1 MNRKKEINMAF
12 DGITIAAL
20 VKEMNEK
27 IVGGYVQ
34 KIAQPETDELLLTIK
49 NNRTNYKL
57 QISASASLP
66 LIHLTKQT
74 KPSPFTAPNF
84 CMLLRKHL
92 GGAKILKCCQIGL
105 ERVIEFQ
112 FENLNELGD
121 IVQKSLM
128 IEIMGKHSNIIF
140 VDRENRI
147 IDSIKHVNAM
157 LSSVREVLPGRE
169 YFIPN
174 TLNKYDPFNLSIAE
188 WNEVICQK
196 PTTVAKALYTS
207 LIGFSASMSQELA
220 YQAGIDGDAP
230 MASLNGNEKSAL
242 LNKIRELLQDLQQG
256 TFLPCMITRA
266 GEPIEFGAIPLTRF
280 PEEERQNYSSISE
293 VIETFYGEKDLVT
306 RIRQKSSDLR
316 KTVTNVLER
325 NYKKMDIQRKQIRD
339 TEKKDRYKVYG
350 ELLNTY
356 GYQLQP
362 EDTSLTCI
370 NYYNDEEITIPVD
383 SSLSYTENANKYF
396 AKYNKMK
403 RTYEAVKEQMEECQN
418 DVEHL
423 ESILT
428 ELDIAR
434 KEEDLTA
441 IRQELIDSGYM
452 KAKGGRKKDH
462 RMPKSKPLHFLSS
475 DGYDIYV
482 GKNNYQNDELTFQMA
497 TGNDWWFHAK
507 NMPGSHVILRSK
519 GDEPPIRS
527 FEEAAS
533 LAAYF
538 SKGKGSDKVEIDYVQ
553 KKHIKKPNGSKP
565 GFVVYYTNYSLV
577 ASSYIEGIQCINED
591 DKIFLERS
599 YFS

>member
-1 MNRKKEINMAF
+1 MAF

-20 VKEMNEK
+20 VHEMSEK
-27 IVGGYVQ
+27 LVGGHVQ

-49 NNRTNYKL
+49 NNRISYKL

-66 LIHLTKQT
+66 LLHLTEQT
-74 KPSPFTAPNF
+74 KQSPLTAPNF

-92 GGAKILKCCQIGL
+92 GGARLLACRQMGL

-140 VDRENRI
+140 IERDNQI
-147 IDSIKHVNAM
+147 IDSIKHVNSM

-174 TLNKYDPFNLSIAE
+174 TLNKCDPFELSVEI
-188 WNEVICQK
+188 WNDVVCRR

-207 LIGFSASMSQELA
+207 LVGFSASLSQELA
-220 YQAGIDGDAP
+220 YRACIDGDAP
-230 MASLNGNEKSAL
+230 MSSLTGNEKSAL
-242 LNKIRELLQDLQQG
+242 LNQIRELLQNLKDGEFQ
-256 TFLPCMITRA
+256 PCIIFQE
-266 GEPIEFGAIPLTRF
+266 GVPVEFGAIPLLRF
-280 PEEERQNYSSISE
+280 PGEQRTDYSSISE
-293 VIETFYGEKDLVT
+293 VIETFYGEKDLIT
-306 RIRQKSSDLR
+306 RIRQKSTDLR
-316 KTVTNVLER
+316 KTVTTILER
-325 NYKKMDIQRKQIRD
+325 GYKKMDIQRKQLRD
-339 TEKKDRYKVYG
+339 TEKKERYKVYG

-356 GYQLQP
+356 GYQMQP
-362 EDTSLTCI
+362 GDKSLTCVD
-370 NYYNDEEITIPVD
+370 YYTEKEVTIPVD
-383 SSLSYTENANKYF
+383 PTLSYTENANRYF

-403 RTYEAVKEQMEECQN
+403 RTFEAVTEQMKECQA
-418 DVEHL
+418 DVDHL

-434 KEEDLTA
+434 KEEDLQA

-452 KAKGGRKKDH
+452 KEKGGRRKNH
-462 RMPKSKPLHFLSS
+462 RMPKSKPLHFISS
-475 DGYDIYV
+475 DGFDIFV

-507 NMPGSHVILRSK
+507 NMPGSHVILRSQ
-519 GDEPPIRS
+519 GDEPPIRA

-538 SKGKGSDKVEIDYVQ
+538 SKGKGSDKVEIDYIQ
-553 KKHIKKPNGSKP
+553 KKHVKKPNGSKP
-565 GFVVYYTNYSLV
+565 GYVVYYTNYSLM
-577 ASSYIEGIQCINED
+577 ASSHIEGIKCVNAD
-591 DKIFLERS
+591 DEVFLERS
-599 YFS
+599 FLS

>member
-1 MNRKKEINMAF
+1 MAF
-12 DGITIAAL
+12 DGITVAAL
-20 VKEMNEK
+20 VNEMNHNL
-27 IVGGYVQ
+27 VGGHVQ
-34 KIAQPETDELLLTIK
+34 KIAQPEADELLLTIK
-49 NNRTNYKL
+49 NNRTSYKL

-66 LIHLTKQT
+66 LLHLTEQAKQ
-74 KPSPFTAPNF
+74 SPFTAPNF

-92 GGAKILKCCQIGL
+92 GGAKILECRQIGL
-105 ERVIEFQ
+105 DRVIEFR

-121 IVQKSLM
+121 VVQKSLM

-140 VDRENRI
+140 VDKDNRI
-147 IDSIKHVNAM
+147 IDSIKHVNSM

-174 TLNKYDPFNLSIAE
+174 TLNKCDPFELSIE
-188 WNEVICQK
+188 VWNEVVCQK
-196 PTTVAKALYTS
+196 PMTVAKALYTS
-207 LIGFSASMSQELA
+207 LIGFSATMSQELA
-220 YQAGIDGDAP
+220 FRAGVDGDAP
-230 MASLNGNEKSAL
+230 MASLTGNEKSAL
-242 LNKIRELLQDLQQG
+242 LNRIRELLQDLQQG
-256 TFLPCMITRA
+256 VFQPCMIVKG
-266 GEPIEFGAIPLTRF
+266 GEPVEFGAVSLLRYPAEQRKD
-280 PEEERQNYSSISE
+280 YSSISE
-293 VIETFYGEKDLVT
+293 VIETFYGEKELIT

-316 KTVTNVLER
+316 KTVTTVLER

-339 TEKKDRYKVYG
+339 TEKKDRFKVYG

-362 EDTSLTCI
+362 DDTSLTCVD
-370 NYYNDEEITIPVD
+370 YYTEQEVTIPID
-383 SSLSYTENANKYF
+383 ATLSYTENANKYF

-403 RTYEAVKEQMEECQN
+403 RTFEAVTEQMAECQS
-418 DVEHL
+418 DIEHL

-434 KEEDLTA
+434 KEEDLQA

-452 KAKGGRKKDH
+452 KAKGGQKKNH
-462 RMPKSKPLHFLSS
+462 RLPKSKPLHFISS
-475 DGYDIYV
+475 DGYDIFV
-482 GKNNYQNDELTFQMA
+482 GKNNYQNDELTFHMA

-507 NMPGSHVILRSK
+507 NMPGSHVILRSQ

-527 FEEAAS
+527 FEEAAG

-553 KKHIKKPNGSKP
+553 KKHVKKPNGSKP

-577 ASSYIEGIQCINED
+577 ASSHIEGIRCVNAD
-591 DKIFLERS
+591 DEIFLERS
-599 YFS
+599 FLS

>member
-1 MNRKKEINMAF
+1 MAF

-20 VKEMNEK
+20 VHEISEK
-27 IVGGYVQ
+27 LVGGHVQ

-49 NNRTNYKL
+49 NNRISYKL

-66 LIHLTKQT
+66 LLHLTEQT
-74 KPSPFTAPNF
+74 KQSPLTAPNF

-92 GGAKILKCCQIGL
+92 GGARLLACRQVGL
-105 ERVIEFQ
+105 ERVVEFQ

-121 IVQKSLM
+121 VVQKSLM

-140 VDRENRI
+140 VEKNNQI
-147 IDSIKHVNAM
+147 IDSIKHVNSM

-174 TLNKYDPFNLSIAE
+174 TRNKCDPLELSVEI
-188 WNEVICQK
+188 WNDVVCRK

-207 LIGFSASMSQELA
+207 LVGFSASLAQELSWR
-220 YQAGIDGDAP
+220 AGIDGDAP
-230 MASLNGNEKSAL
+230 ISSLTGNEKSAL
-242 LNKIRELLQDLQQG
+242 LDQIRGLMQNVADGVFQ
-256 TFLPCMITRA
+256 PCIIFHEGA
-266 GEPIEFGAIPLTRF
+266 PVEFGAIPLLRF
-280 PEEERQNYSSISE
+280 PSEQRKDYSSISE
-293 VIETFYGEKDLVT
+293 VIETFYGEKDLIT
-306 RIRQKSSDLR
+306 RIRQKSTDLR
-316 KTVTNVLER
+316 KTVTTILER
-325 NYKKMDIQRKQIRD
+325 NYKKLDIQRKQIRD

-356 GYQLQP
+356 GYQLKA
-362 EDTSLTCI
+362 EDKSLTCI
-370 NYYNDEEITIPVD
+370 DYYTEKEVTIPVD
-383 SSLSYTENANKYF
+383 PTLSYTENANRYF

-403 RTYEAVKEQMEECQN
+403 RTFEAVTEQMKKCQS

-434 KEEDLTA
+434 KEEDLQA

-452 KAKGGRKKDH
+452 KGKGGRKKNH
-462 RMPKSKPLHFLSS
+462 RMPKSKPLHFISS
-475 DGYDIYV
+475 DGYDIFV
-482 GKNNYQNDELTFQMA
+482 GKNNYQNDELTFQLA

-507 NMPGSHVILRSK
+507 NMPGSHVILRSQ
-519 GDEPPIRS
+519 GGEPPVRA

-538 SKGKGSDKVEIDYVQ
+538 SKGKGSDKVEIDYIQ
-553 KKHIKKPNGSKP
+553 KKHVKKPNGSKP
-565 GFVVYYTNYSLV
+565 GFVVYYTNYSLM
-577 ASSYIEGIQCINED
+577 ASSHIEGIKCVNAD
-591 DKIFLERS
+591 DEIFLERS
-599 YFS
+599 FLS

>member
-1 MNRKKEINMAF
+1 MAF

-20 VKEMNEK
+20 VYEINEK
-27 IVGGYVQ
+27 LIGGYVQ

-49 NNRTNYKL
+49 NNRTNYRL

-66 LIHLTKQT
+66 LIHLTNQT
-74 KPSPFTAPNF
+74 KPSPLTAPNF

-92 GGAKILKCCQIGL
+92 GGAKILSCQQIGL

-121 IVQKSLM
+121 VVHKSLM

-140 VDRENRI
+140 IDEQKTI
-147 IDSIKHVNAM
+147 IDSIKHINAM
-157 LSSVREVLPGRE
+157 LSSVREVLPGRT

-174 TLNKYDPFNLSIAE
+174 TLNKMDPFSLSIDA
-188 WNEVICQK
+188 WNDIICKK
-196 PTTVAKALYTS
+196 PVTVAKALYTS
-207 LIGFSASMSQELA
+207 LIGLSASMSQELA
-220 YQAGIDGDAP
+220 FRAGVDGDAP

-242 LNKIRELLQDLQQG
+242 LNKIRELLNDLKNG
-256 TFLPCMITRA
+256 NFKPCLITRS
-266 GEPIEFGAIPLTRF
+266 GEPIEFGAVSLLRF
-280 PEEERQNYSSISE
+280 PAAEKKEYSSISE
-293 VIETFYGEKDLVT
+293 VIETFYGEKDLIT

-316 KTVTNVLER
+316 KTVTTILER
-325 NYKKMDIQRKQIRD
+325 NYKKLEIQRKQLHD

-356 GYQLQP
+356 GYSLQP
-362 EDTSLTCI
+362 EDTSLSCV
-370 NYYNDEEITIPVD
+370 NYYTNEEVSIPVD
-383 SSLSYTENANKYF
+383 PTMTYTENANKFF

-403 RTYEAVKEQMEECQN
+403 RTFEAVSEQIKECEN
-418 DVEHL
+418 DVRHL
-423 ESILT
+423 ESVLT

-434 KEEDLTA
+434 KEEDLA
-441 IRQELIDSGYM
+441 IIRQELIDSGYM

-482 GKNNYQNDELTFQMA
+482 GKNNYQNDELTFHMA
-497 TGNDWWFHAK
+497 VGNDWWFHAK

-538 SKGKGSDKVEIDYVQ
+538 SKGKGSDKVEVDYVQ
-553 KKHIKKPNGSKP
+553 KKHVKKPNGSKP

-577 ASSYIEGIQCINED
+577 ASSFIGEIQCVNDED
-591 DKIFLERS
+591 KVFLERS
-599 YFS
+599 FFS